1 MHVIHNQFN
10 FVTMTSKFNPKA
22 VSIFPKNKTLIQ
34 TINSTANVTQSVT
47 LVQYVDKHD
56 MLDHFTRR
64 NKCCLLSQ
72 YWRSRY
78 KHASFWWN
86 PPLNNSA
93 LTDKQQ
99 DNGKKISYYEA
110 TPVKTN
116 AAANTSCQINVA
128 TSINHSLA
136 APIITPQ
143 NKEFPSASRSIPSN
157 YHKLKIYSSP
167 FLTNE
172 FKPLT
177 ENINLTQELEPLRS
191 LILSQHEVFT
201 EPIKDLGSTNLFLT
215 KIIEKKKN
223 SYNQIKNHN
232 KTPRSLRIKCELTT
246 SPSYTN
252 DEDFLKYKEELQTII
267 TDCIKKGTN
276 IMSNWAEKNIK
287 LLTLDHC
294 SDISFID
301 SDWATNTKEMTSKT
315 SMILMYSGGA
325 IGYKSKFQTVMTRK
339 GIYCRCLF
347 CRTYICTE
355 VFVLPNGNKSG
366 VSGTIVGKIDW
377 FCWYF
382 GKYSVQF
389 SV

>member
-10 FVTMTSKFNPKA
+10 FATMTSKFNPKA
-22 VSIFPKNKTLIQ
+22 VSIFPKIKTLIQ
-34 TINSTANVTQSVT
+34 TSNSATNVTQSVT
-47 LVQYVDKHD
+47 LAQYVDKHD

-116 AAANTSCQINVA
+116 AAANAPCQINFAAPVKR
-128 TSINHSLA
+128 SLA
-136 APIITPQ
+136 APIITPL
-143 NKEFPSASRSIPSN
+143 NKDFPSAPRSIPAN
-157 YHKLKIYSSP
+157 YQKQKIYSSP

-177 ENINLTQELEPLRS
+177 ENINLAQELESLRS
-191 LILSQHEVFT
+191 LILLQHEVFT
-201 EPIKDLGSTNLFLT
+201 EPIKDLGNTNLFLT

-246 SPSYTN
+246 SPSYAE

-267 TDCIKKGTN
+267 TDFIKKGTN
-276 IMSNWAEKNIK
+276 VMSSWAEKK
-287 LLTLDHC
+287 H
-294 SDISFID
+294 
-301 SDWATNTKEMTSKT
+301 
-315 SMILMYSGGA
+315 
-325 IGYKSKFQTVMTRK
+325 
-339 GIYCRCLF
+339 
-347 CRTYICTE
+347 
-355 VFVLPNGNKSG
+355 
-366 VSGTIVGKIDW
+366 
-377 FCWYF
+377 
-382 GKYSVQF
+382 
-389 SV
+389 